1 MKLFFYDL
9 ETTGL
14 DCKRHGIHQISGAIV
29 IDGETK
35 EEFNFKVQPNP
46 YAVIDDEA
54 LAIAGVTKEQVLAY
68 EPMYEVY
75 KKIVAMLGKYVNKF
89 DKKDKFFLVGYNN
102 ASFDNQF
109 FREFFAQNRDK
120 YFGSWFW
127 SNSFDVM
134 VLASVVLGP
143 RRASMENFK
152 LSTVAKTLGI
162 DVQEESL
169 HDAMYDIYL
178 TKAIFDIV
186 CRFL

>member
-14 DCKRHGIHQISGAIV
+14 DCERHGIHQISGAIV

-46 YAVIDDEA
+46 YAVIDEEA
-54 LAIAGVTKEQVLAY
+54 LKIAGVTKEEVMAY
-68 EPMYEVY
+68 EPMQDVY

-89 DKKDKFFLVGYNN
+89 DKKDKFF
-102 ASFDNQF
+102 
-109 FREFFAQNRDK
+109 REFFAQNRDM

-134 VLASVVLGP
+134 VLATPYLASC
-143 RRASMENFK
+143 RADMANFK
-152 LSTVAKTLGI
+152 LSTVADTLGI
-162 DVQEESL
+162 KVEEDKL

-186 CRFL
+186 CRFS

>member
-29 IDGETK
+29 IDGEVK
-35 EEFNFKVQPNP
+35 EKFDFKVQPNP
-46 YAVIDDEA
+46 KAIIEDEA
-54 LAIAGVTKEQVLAY
+54 LAVAGVTREQVLAY
-68 EPMYEVY
+68 EPMTSVFH
-75 KKIVAMLGKYVNKF
+75 KLVAMLGKYVSKF

-109 FREFFAQNRDK
+109 FREFFAQNRDM

-127 SNSFDVM
+127 SNSIDVM
-134 VLASVVLGP
+134 VLATPYLAE
-143 RRASMENFK
+143 RRADMTNFK
-152 LSTVAKTLGI
+152 LSTVAATLGI
-162 DVQEESL
+162 KVEEDKL

-186 CRFL
+186 CKFS